1 MTMET
6 LTTFAVIAA
15 LMTLAPGVDTIL
27 VIRNTVRAGTSG
39 GLASAWGIC
48 CGLIFHALIS
58 SVGLAVLLA
67 KSATAFQA
75 VRIGGAI
82 YLVWLGIQSLRRRS
96 ATAEDSTTAGQAA
109 VDRVS
114 ASACFAEGLVT
125 NLLNPK
131 VVLFYLAILPQFL
144 PEAGSVFGTSLT
156 LAGLHAA
163 MGMVWLGFLSV
174 ATGRAQ
180 EWLRQPGA
188 RAMIDRA
195 AGVMLIGFGLRVAL
209 GD

>member
-1 MTMET
+1 MTIEA

-15 LMTLAPGVDTIL
+15 LLTLAPGVDTIL

-48 CGLIFHALIS
+48 CGLIVHALIS

-67 KSATAFQA
+67 QSATAFQA
-75 VRIGGAI
+75 VRMAGAI
-82 YLVWLGIQSLRRRS
+82 YLVWLGIQSLRRRT
-96 ATAEDSTTAGQAA
+96 ATGDDPVAAGPVADSQ
-109 VDRVS
+109 VS

-131 VVLFYLAILPQFL
+131 VVLFYLAILPQFV
-144 PEAGSVFGTSLT
+144 PEGGSMIGSSLM
-156 LAGLHAA
+156 LAAIHAA
-163 MGMVWLGFLSV
+163 MGLVWLGILSV
-174 ATGRAQ
+174 ATGRARQ
-180 EWLRQPGA
+180 WLRQPGA
-188 RAMIDRA
+188 RARIDRV

-209 GD
+209 ND